1 MSLNRK
7 INSNKT
13 KDLLVENELKKL
25 KTFDSSYFTGKSH
38 FEEGGTQNY
47 FLFQTIFRFFKS
59 IDNTDYVLEW
69 KPKGLS
75 DSDESIKSPT
85 TNNNILDP
93 SLNYL
98 RAKIRVKFNGSCLK
112 QDKIANAHK
121 AIVNIYI
128 VYEINANHNISSY
141 LTLKNCLF
149 GAVKLI
155 KNIDIN
161 EHKYS
166 GYGIGFDGKG
176 TNSVGNGCGR
186 VFITFGVEMSSTM
199 HVDNKKKDIAI
210 LREGPSKGLDGTKL
224 TAEKKHSINFAE
236 NNKKF
241 CLPLHYNGAN
251 SYLFVDDT
259 EIIKFTAKDFEIVA
273 TTLFLGNY

>member
-13 KDLLVENELKKL
+13 KDLNRKINSNKTKDFLVDNEIEKL

-47 FLFQTIFRFFKS
+47 FLFQRIFRFFKS
-59 IDNTDYVLEW
+59 IGNSDYVLEW

-98 RAKIRVKFNGSCLK
+98 RVKIRVKFHGSCLK

-121 AIVNIYI
+121 AMVNIYI
-128 VYEINANHNISSY
+128 VYEII
-141 LTLKNCLF
+141 
-149 GAVKLI
+149 
-155 KNIDIN
+155 
-161 EHKYS
+161 
-166 GYGIGFDGKG
+166 
-176 TNSVGNGCGR
+176 
-186 VFITFGVEMSSTM
+186 
-199 HVDNKKKDIAI
+199 
-210 LREGPSKGLDGTKL
+210 
-224 TAEKKHSINFAE
+224 
-236 NNKKF
+236 
-241 CLPLHYNGAN
+241 
-251 SYLFVDDT
+251 
-259 EIIKFTAKDFEIVA
+259 
-273 TTLFLGNY
+273 